1 MNQEQQ
7 TLYIPMGVK
16 PEAEWFPGFGK
27 QQLWQ
32 STIGSMLAIVLALLI
47 WILKGSVPFAV
58 VTFLSGV
65 AASVMITT
73 KDRHNLSV
81 LDQLR
86 FMVKFKKSQ
95 KCYPCMKEVQEW
107 LGHSDYATTANIYS
121 HLEYNSKVSS
131 AQIMSDVLSIK

>member
-1 MNQEQQ
+1 MNQEPQ

-16 PEAEWFPGFGK
+16 PESEWFPGFGK

-32 STIGSMLAIVLALLI
+32 STIGAILTVAIAFCIWLI
-47 WILKGSVPFAV
+47 KGSVPISV
-58 VTFLSGV
+58 VSFLSGV

-81 LDQLR
+81 LDQLH

-95 KCYPCMKEVQEW
+95 KQYSYHALHEW
-107 LGHSDYATTANIYS
+107 DEFPL
-121 HLEYNSKVSS
+121 
-131 AQIMSDVLSIK
+131 